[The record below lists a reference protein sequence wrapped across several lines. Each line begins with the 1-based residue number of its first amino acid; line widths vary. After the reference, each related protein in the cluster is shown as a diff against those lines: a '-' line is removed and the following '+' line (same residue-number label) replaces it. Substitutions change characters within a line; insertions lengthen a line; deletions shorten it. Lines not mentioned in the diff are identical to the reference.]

1 MQYDDQYE
9 EIEDP
14 IEEEGS
20 GEAEIFLREDK
31 IFNNRY
37 NTGDGLVESEE
48 YEYSR
53 KISVST
59 EYSNEYLKDLYEYE
73 EALDTKLILTT
84 IFEFVQHDPEI
95 KLLLSKKT
103 NKPFSTKL
111 KLSKD
116 EVNFL
121 FNRINDSLDKKGS
134 ETLFYSPIY
143 AMEVISSITSIE
155 YKKLFDMMETEIQ
168 EVLLL
173 ELNNKYKILD
183 GKMHKKRIH

>member
-1 MQYDDQYE
+1 MYNDDQYE

-14 IEEEGS
+14 IEDDTSVEET
-20 GEAEIFLREDK
+20 ILKEDK

-37 NTGDGLVESEE
+37 NTGDGLVESED
-48 YEYSR
+48 YEYRR
-53 KISVST
+53 KISVSSD
-59 EYSNEYLKDLYEYE
+59 YSNEYLKDLYEYE
-73 EALDTKLILTT
+73 DALDTKLILNS
-84 IFEFVQHDPEI
+84 IFEFVQKDPEI
-95 KLLLSKKT
+95 IILINKKT
-103 NKPFSTKL
+103 NKPFSNKL

-134 ETLFYSPIY
+134 ENLFYNPIY

-168 EVLLL
+168 EILLI

-183 GKMHKKRIH
+183 GKIHKKRIH

>member
-1 MQYDDQYE
+1 MYNDDQYE

-14 IEEEGS
+14 IEDDTSVEET
-20 GEAEIFLREDK
+20 IPKEDK

-37 NTGDGLVESEE
+37 NTGDGLVESED
-48 YEYSR
+48 Y
-53 KISVST
+53 
-59 EYSNEYLKDLYEYE
+59 EYLKDLYEYE
-73 EALDTKLILTT
+73 DALDTKLILNS
-84 IFEFVQHDPEI
+84 IFEFVQKDPEI
-95 KLLLSKKT
+95 IILINKKT
-103 NKPFSTKL
+103 NKPFSNKL

-134 ETLFYSPIY
+134 ENLFYNPIY

-168 EVLLL
+168 EILLI

-183 GKMHKKRIH
+183 GKIHKKRIH